1 MRLVIDANVVV
12 QVQISGG
19 QLGRLS
25 GHELVGPPLLMAE
38 ATSSIRE
45 LVFRGEIPPER
56 GRGFVDGLADLPIT
70 IVEPEG
76 LRTAVWDVSVD
87 LGWAKTY
94 DAEYVALALLLASPI
109 VSLDLRMQRGAS
121 RVVQVITPNEL

>member
-19 QLGRLS
+19 GLGPLI
-25 GHELVGPPLLMAE
+25 GHDLVGPPLLMAE

-45 LVFRGEIPPER
+45 LVYRGEIEPDL
-56 GRGFVDGLADLPIT
+56 GRSFVAGLADLPIA
-70 IVEPEG
+70 IIEPDG
-76 LRTAVWDVSVD
+76 LRTAAWDVSAE

-94 DAEYVALALLLASPI
+94 DAEYVALALLLGIAM

-121 RVVQVITPNEL
+121 RLVQVITPTEL